1 MKQLITIET
10 IPIKIEHVKKE
21 PLLLSAVRGPKTKEI
36 NENRLQRI
44 QNDPIRISLND
55 SFKPSTDYKWDNAT
69 YTATA
74 KYGDDGKFKLNVQME
89 DGESK
94 PIHFKEFSRGIDEMA
109 GFLSGTEDDS
119 ASMEI
124 SFDMGLIPSGIGSG
138 NNQNF
143 EFLPPD
149 IELKITQRP
158 KVIIKYVGG
167 PIYTPA
173 SADPN
178 YVEPEGLMETPEL
191 TQGVKLDL
199 KI

>member
-10 IPIKIEHVKKE
+10 IPIKIEYVKKK
-21 PLLLSAVRGPKTKEI
+21 PLRLSSVQAPKMKK
-36 NENRLQRI
+36 NNKDSLQEVHNNHI
-44 QNDPIRISLND
+44 CISLND
-55 SFKPSTDYKWDNAT
+55 SYKPSADYQWDNLT

-74 KYGDDGKFKLNVQME
+74 KYGDDGKLKLEVQME
-89 DGESK
+89 DGKAK
-94 PIHFKEFSRGIDEMA
+94 PIRFTQSTRGIDHMA
-109 GFLSGTEDDS
+109 DLFSAPEKDT

-124 SFDMGLIPSGIGSG
+124 SFDLGRLPGGMSVE
-138 NNQNF
+138 NNQNI
-143 EFLPPD
+143 EFFPPD

-178 YVEPEGLMETPEL
+178 YVPPKGLMEKPEL